1 MKKENVPNF
10 HRDVGLLLLRIGVS
24 SAFAFLI
31 AMRQTADRD
40 TFLIYPKHFLILG
53 MLCCCTF
60 FVLCGAIVRPAST
73 VAVVLWIA
81 AAGVGLDAGENWF
94 ALPVRDCE
102 FAFVFAALAFTGP
115 GRFSVEH
122 WRTLGST
129 TDDT

>member
-60 FVLCGAIVRPAST
+60 FVLCGAIVRSASA
-73 VAVVLWIA
+73 VVVVLWVV
-81 AAGVGLDAGENWF
+81 AAGVGVGGGGNLFVLAG
-94 ALPVRDCE
+94 R
-102 FAFVFAALAFTGP
+102 
-115 GRFSVEH
+115 
-122 WRTLGST
+122 
-129 TDDT
+129 

>member
-10 HRDVGLLLLRIGVS
+10 HRDMGLLLLRIGVS

-40 TFLIYPKHFLILG
+40 TILVYPKHFLILG

-60 FVLCGAIVRPAST
+60 FVLCGAIVRPASA

-81 AAGVGLDAGENWF
+81 AAGVGLASRGNLF
-94 ALPVRDCE
+94 SLPIKD
-102 FAFVFAALAFTGP
+102 F
-115 GRFSVEH
+115 
-122 WRTLGST
+122 
-129 TDDT
+129 